1 MTTTE
6 PTAIITKQRR
16 DSEPEYPNWNIKK
29 VAPHLKPQKFNSTS
43 SLYINSTITKPKN
56 AELMHCIA
64 VYVEKTIERNV
75 SEGKTVGTIFEAFD
89 EAKHPLTSKVV
100 DVKTVPSTD
109 MVEKLI
115 KNVFKIGQLA
125 PESLI
130 MGVAYLNRITSSSNL
145 KLTPANWKRL
155 VLAALIMASK
165 VWEDQAVWNVDFLDL
180 FPLATPSDLGLLEKQ
195 VLTLLGFDVTIRASE
210 FAKIYFDL
218 RSYNPQPCEDEEQF
232 LELKPLDKDGE
243 RELELRTTN
252 YTEKHTK
259 KLYRSSGSVDDIGSH
274 MKYPRAILN

>member
-1 MTTTE
+1 MTETT
-6 PTAIITKQRR
+6 AVITKTRR

-64 VYVEKTIERNV
+64 TCVVKTIEQNI
-75 SEGKTVGTIFEAFD
+75 SDGKVVGTIFEAFD

-100 DVKTVPSTD
+100 DVKSVPSIET
-109 MVEKLI
+109 VEKLI

-130 MGVAYLNRITSSSNL
+130 MGVAYMNRITSSTTL
-145 KLTPANWKRL
+145 KLTPATWKRL
-155 VLAALIMASK
+155 VLATLIMASK

-195 VLTLLGFDVTIRASE
+195 VLTLLGFDVTIKASE

-218 RSYNPQPCEDEEQF
+218 RSYNSQQCEEEEQF

-259 KLYRSSGSVDDIGSH
+259 KLFRSSGSVDDIGSH
-274 MKYPRAILN
+274 MKSPRAILN

>member
-1 MTTTE
+1 MADQSASIVNK
-6 PTAIITKQRR
+6 PRR
-16 DSEPEYPNWNIKK
+16 DSEPEYPNWSIKK
-29 VAPHLKPQKFNSTS
+29 VAPHLRPQKFNSTS

-56 AELMHCIA
+56 AELMHCMA
-64 VYVEKTIERNV
+64 VYLVKMIEQSLNGDGKPV
-75 SEGKTVGTIFEAFD
+75 SNIFETFD

-100 DVKTVPSTD
+100 DVKSVPPVEN
-109 MVEKLI
+109 VEKMI

-130 MGVAYLNRITSSSNL
+130 MCVAYLNRITASSTL
-145 KLTPANWKRL
+145 TFTPANWKRL
-155 VLAALIMASK
+155 LLASLILASK

-180 FPLATPSDLGLLEKQ
+180 FPLATPYDLGQLEKQ
-195 VLTLLGFDVTIRASE
+195 LLTLLGFDVTIKASE

-218 RSYNPQPCEDEEQF
+218 RSHNNQQCEEDEDF

-259 KLYRSSGSVDDIGSH
+259 KLFRSSGSVDDIGSH
-274 MKYPRAILN
+274 MKSPRAILN